1 MAVTPSTLTF
11 VRRSYL
17 FWSGLLLLGI
27 GAIFL
32 AVGSTFVLE
41 ERRYQH
47 EGQITTAVVLTKAIE
62 RATRTGSGGRRS
74 ETHYTV
80 TYRFTSADG
89 QSYQGSGDVSVS
101 AWERLRE
108 QEPVQVEYIA
118 SYPMTNRV
126 AGEASRALQYVF
138 PGIGLI
144 AVVIGSTL
152 LVRAIGAAQ
161 MKSRVWSQGT
171 AADATVAAVE
181 ETNVKVNSRPMWVVR
196 YQYRDLTGRTHQ
208 GTSEYMAAEKAHA
221 WKTGDKIRVRFD
233 PAKPELSVWVDEK
246 T

>member
-1 MAVTPSTLTF
+1 MTPSTLTF
-11 VRRSYL
+11 IKRSYL
-17 FWSGLLLLGI
+17 FWVGLLLLGI

-32 AVGSTFVLE
+32 AIGSSFVLE
-41 ERRYQH
+41 ERRYQR
-47 EGQITTAVVLTKAIE
+47 EGQTATGVVLTKAIE
-62 RATRTGSGGRRS
+62 RATRTGSSGRRT

-80 TYRFTSADG
+80 TYRFTGADG
-89 QSYQGSGDVSVS
+89 HSYQGSGNVSVS
-101 AWERLRE
+101 AWERMRE
-108 QEPVQVEYIA
+108 QEPVQVEYLA
-118 SYPMTNRV
+118 SYPMINRV
-126 AGEASRALQYVF
+126 AGETTRAIQYVF

-171 AADATVAAVE
+171 SADATVAAVE
-181 ETNVKVNSRPMWVVR
+181 ETNFKVNKRPMWVVR
-196 YQYRDLTGRTHQ
+196 YQYRDLAGRTHQ

-221 WKTGDKIRVRFD
+221 WKTGDTIRVRFD
-233 PAKPELSVWVDEK
+233 PEKPQLSVWVHEK

>member
-1 MAVTPSTLTF
+1 MTPSTLTF

-17 FWSGLLLLGI
+17 FWTGLLLLGI
-27 GAIFL
+27 GAVFL
-32 AVGSTFVLE
+32 GIGSSFVLE
-41 ERRYQH
+41 ERRYQR
-47 EGQITTAVVLTKAIE
+47 EGQTATGAVLTKAIE
-62 RATRTGSGGRRS
+62 RATRTRSGGRRT

-80 TYRFTSADG
+80 TYRFTSRDG
-89 QSYQGSGDVSVS
+89 QSYQGSGDVPVS

-108 QEPVQVEYIA
+108 QDPVQVEYIA
-118 SYPMTNRV
+118 SYPMINRV
-126 AGEASRALQYVF
+126 AGETSRAIQYIF

-144 AVVIGSTL
+144 AVVIGSAL
-152 LVRAIGAAQ
+152 LVRALGAAQ

-181 ETNVKVNSRPMWVVR
+181 ETNFKVNRRPMWIVR

-221 WKTGDKIRVRFD
+221 WKTGDVIRVRFD
-233 PAKPELSVWVDEK
+233 PAKPELSVWVHEK